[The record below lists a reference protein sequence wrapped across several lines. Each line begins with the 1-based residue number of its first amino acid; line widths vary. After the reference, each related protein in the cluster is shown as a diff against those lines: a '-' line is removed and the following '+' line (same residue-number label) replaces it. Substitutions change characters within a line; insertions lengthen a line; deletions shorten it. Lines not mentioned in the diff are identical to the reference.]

1 MAVTTV
7 ELPSL
12 GESVLEGV
20 VGRWLVKVGERVEVD
35 QPIVEITTD
44 KVDSEMPSPVAGVVQ
59 EILVDEGATVPV
71 GGGLLRIDP
80 EGTAG
85 VTAEPEASPAEA
97 SPVPSAASTS
107 PVANSPA
114 AAKSTP
120 VARKMAEEQGIDLS
134 GVGGSGVGGRVHK
147 RDVATAATSALPLAS
162 SARASVPPAT
172 PTPAVATASMEAA
185 PSKYAYV
192 PRAGDNVIPMSP
204 LRKLVSEHMVLS
216 KRISPHVGTV
226 AEVDLSA
233 VSKLRDANKGAFKK
247 SKGYSLTYLP
257 FAIYATVR
265 ALKEFPQLNAAVLDG
280 AIALREEIN
289 ISIAVE
295 TGKGLVVPV
304 IRNAD
309 HYSLSGIAD
318 AIQDLSV
325 RARSKRLAPDEMRGG
340 SFTVSNPGRKGNL
353 YGFAIINQPQVGILR
368 LGEVVKRPVVRTVDG
383 EDAIVIRPMM
393 HIALSYDHR
402 AVDGA
407 PANGFLYRVREILEA
422 GEIDL

>member
-44 KVDSEMPSPVAGVVQ
+44 KVDSELPSPVAGVVHQ
-59 EILVDEGATVPV
+59 LMVEEGATVPV
-71 GGGLLRIDP
+71 GGGLLTIDP
-80 EGTAG
+80 EGAASSSSEAAD
-85 VTAEPEASPAEA
+85 AEPAAPTAPVREAP
-97 SPVPSAASTS
+97 P
-107 PVANSPA
+107 

-120 VARKMAEEQGIDLS
+120 VAQKMAQDRGVDLS
-134 GVGGSGVGGRVHK
+134 SVEGSGARGRVHK
-147 RDVATAATSALPLAS
+147 RDVAAASASGTGA
-162 SARASVPPAT
+162 AAPPA
-172 PTPAVATASMEAA
+172 PAAIGTASAEAA
-185 PSKYAYV
+185 PSKYTYV
-192 PRAGDNVIPMSP
+192 PQAGDNVIPMSP

-233 VSKLRDANKGAFKK
+233 VSRLRDTHKGAFKQ

-257 FAIYATVR
+257 FAIYAAVR
-265 ALKEFPQLNAAVLDG
+265 ALGEFPQLNAAVLDD
-280 AIALREEIN
+280 AIVERREIN

-295 TGKGLVVPV
+295 TDKGLVVPV

-309 HYSLSGIAD
+309 RYSLSGIAD
-318 AIQDLSV
+318 AIQDLSE
-325 RARSKRLAPDEMRGG
+325 RARSKRLGPDEMRGG

-368 LGEVVKRPVVRTVDG
+368 LGELVRRPVVRTVDG

-393 HIALSYDHR
+393 HIALSYDPR

-407 PANGFLYRVREILEA
+407 PANGFLYRIRELLEA